1 MKLKA
6 KTEIAKE
13 LLKGKNYIELKN
25 NNYEPIN
32 NILLWCSQTKN
43 DFNTNFELIRNQIN
57 ELC

>member
-13 LLKGKNYIELKN
+13 LLKLKNYIELKN

-43 DFNTNFELIRNQIN
+43 DFNTNFELIRN
-57 ELC
+57 